1 MKRYLKYI
9 LLPLVTGL
17 LTVSCLEEIEAPQP
31 VFESEELTLVPRVK
45 SFTNQYVT
53 KAEGDEAAYT
63 QTETKITH
71 LAYLIFDSEGVLVHK
86 DEADVQNG
94 VGLTLN
100 KTNLNSSETAA
111 TVVMFANV
119 NLADIKKA
127 NEDGSFTAISN
138 TLTIEEFDDYSI
150 HLTNAPIVLSTD
162 LSNTGFKGFPMKGV
176 AEGVDLTTS
185 SKDPIVVSLQILYA
199 KVNFEIS
206 VAAGTENQ
214 NYQGVTPSF
223 TLSGYSV
230 TNVPTSTPVKSL
242 NDDETIG
249 AVESTPDGTLY
260 EYTGTKDD
268 PSKTVS
274 TNSSTFTFYMA
285 ESRYNHGGTD
295 GVYPADLPDEN
306 RQQYK
311 PLLATSG
318 TGSPATGLATYVTVN
333 GTYIDYRGTSWTV
346 NYKVYLGKNSYDNF
360 HVDRNSEYK
369 NYLTI
374 KGIRN
379 NDTYTDTGSVWIDH
393 RVNVSTDDPSNHVT
407 ITRETLIDSHI
418 EVRPLRVKWDGD
430 TYAGVRVYLP
440 TESNGS
446 LVSWI
451 GMESFTGE
459 NCLDGSIYCY
469 VYDSATKQNVAIGK
483 RKYFTTTL
491 ISELQSKGGEFGV
504 QTDDNGKKFINLQ
517 NGDCVWIYFDE
528 NTTSSVRPA
537 DIKLE
542 FYKSDG
548 STVEES
554 YQVKQSALQTV
565 GGVSIESY
573 EEYLHTYDSIDKY
586 NLSTSPIDYT
596 QQGIVWGF
604 SGTQIS
610 KDDLVS
616 AVSLPDW
623 AVGILNLDFTNAIS
637 QRYDFIHSD
646 DGDYSAYT
654 KKSGEWE
661 KYSELGTGR
670 NFTSR
675 ASETMGITIIDM
687 ATMPNN
693 AYQYCLSKN
702 KFKEDADGKHTME
715 IHWYLPDVH
724 ELQDIFNAAKTNNT
738 SADLNTSSSYW
749 SSQPSFTSVMPDA
762 LDGINLIFENSAS
775 TRAVSVNGISDASRS
790 LQNRIRCAYSAKAI
804 HADMSNRVPDGMG
817 GNFSFWMKAW
827 ADWGSR
833 TPGYFSSYPVEKNKE
848 PEIVPYKLLDTYAYP
863 KTSADANQY
872 FGAYL
877 VAEGRDWG
885 FEEDPSD
892 PKNWDTE
899 DIGIRTS
906 QVALF
911 KWPGLTTSQVV
922 TKQTVDDWQT
932 KDYYVLEGTKQET
945 KSTTTTHYKE
955 CKNTLSTGMAAL
967 QANPNLTISFS
978 AGNNSS
984 SPEYEYYK
992 TTKTV
997 RADTTRT
1004 WVTPKYQR
1012 NDRTVSTPFSL
1023 RTPSGE
1029 VDLTD
1034 SELEDYKSKQD
1045 YTVTIL
1051 GNTVGYKKSRVS
1063 NNDGYIYTTP
1073 EEAIDAGNKAIEAI
1087 NSSGEKVTIPSDIF
1101 KTVVHESQSV
1111 VLYTYYE
1118 KTGSFLNT
1126 KYNEKKVT
1134 GTRYRYRITYTTNVT
1149 TPYYTYLKDGNW
1161 TETTTST
1168 EPENTDPPTTD
1179 ELRVYCGNSFT
1190 ISVGGDYEITK
1201 VKVYCSGNNY
1211 IRGTDGIHIEYVNL
1225 DIPQKYYYARFVD
1238 SSLTLPSAE
1247 NTPLTGMDYEGDFG
1261 ENYSIHIWSGAGKSS
1276 VTLKLAD
1283 YFCEAYF
1290 DASDIGQSI
1299 LQGKFDMNN
1308 ILKFVPYNYKYVTPT
1323 SEDFSKS
1330 IVIDR
1335 IEVKC
1340 TKKATAATE
1349 Q

>member
-1 MKRYLKYI
+1 MTRYFKYI
-9 LLPLVTGL
+9 FISLIACIWLA
-17 LTVSCLEEIEAPQP
+17 SCVEKLEMPKP
-31 VFESEELTLVPRVK
+31 VDDSQEVTLVPRVK
-45 SFTNQYVT
+45 GFTNQYIT
-53 KAEGDEAAYT
+53 KGSYSDAEF
-63 QTETKITH
+63 KIKR
-71 LAYLIFDSEGVLVHK
+71 LAVLIFNSEGNLAFSKEYNTSSVV
-86 DEADVQNG
+86 
-94 VGLTLN
+94 LN
-100 KTNLNSSETAA
+100 KTMLNLSSA

-119 NLADIKKA
+119 SLSDIKKQTIDA
-127 NEDGSFTAISN
+127 EGTSTWTDIT
-138 TLTIEEFDDYSI
+138 TDTELTIEGLDDYSI
-150 HLTNAPIVLSTD
+150 DLGNNPVVLETELGGD
-162 LSNTGFKGFPMKGV
+162 AFNGFPMKGV
-176 AEGVDLTTS
+176 ASNVNLTS
-185 SKDPIVVSLQILYA
+185 SASDAVEVSLQILYA
-199 KVNFEIS
+199 MINFEIG

-214 NYQGVTPSF
+214 NLTEDGTSF

-230 TNVPTSTPVKSL
+230 HNVSKITSVAELGEEDSTAS
-242 NDDETIG
+242 DDY
-249 AVESTPDGTLY
+249 A
-260 EYTGTKDD
+260 YTGTSPKAGSL
-268 PSKTVS
+268 PSDANKVAS
-274 TNSSTFTFYMA
+274 TASSSKVAFTFYMA
-285 ESRYNHGGTD
+285 ETCYNHGGTS
-295 GVYPADLPDEN
+295 GVYPVSDLPEEYK
-306 RQQYK
+306 QQYK
-311 PLLATSG
+311 PKLATNG
-318 TGSPATGLATYVTVN
+318 TGAPATGLASYVTIS
-333 GTYIDYRGTSWTV
+333 GIYLDYRGTAWDV
-346 NYKVYLGKNSYDNF
+346 NYTVYLGKNSHDDF

-379 NDTYTDTGSVWIDH
+379 NNNYGDIDVWIDH
-393 RVNVSTDDPSNHVT
+393 RVDVSTNDISKHVT

-418 EVRPLRVKWDGD
+418 EVRPLRVKWEGD

-440 TESNGS
+440 TDSNGK
-446 LVSWI
+446 LIDWI
-451 GMESFTGE
+451 GIERFTGE
-459 NCLDGSIYCY
+459 NCLDGSTYCY
-469 VYDSATKQNVAIGK
+469 VYDSSTKQNVAIGK
-483 RKYFTTTL
+483 RRYFTTTL

-504 QTDDNGKKFINLQ
+504 QTDDNGKKFINLH
-517 NGDCVWIYFDE
+517 NGECVWIYFDE

-548 STVEES
+548 STVKET

-596 QQGIVWGF
+596 QQGIIWGF

-654 KKSGEWE
+654 KKSGYWE

-724 ELQDIFNAAKTNNT
+724 ELQCIFNAAKVNNT

-749 SSQPSFTSVMPDA
+749 SSQPSFTSVLPDA
-762 LDGINLIFENSAS
+762 LDGINLISENSAS

-804 HADMSNRVPDGMG
+804 HADMSNRTPDGMG
-817 GNFSFWMKAW
+817 GSFSFWMKAW
-827 ADWGSR
+827 ADWDSR

-848 PEIVPYKLLDTYAYP
+848 PEIVPYKLLDTYVYP

-877 VAEGRDWG
+877 IADGVEWG
-885 FEEDPSD
+885 FEEDPSES
-892 PKNWDTE
+892 KNWDTE
-899 DIGIRTS
+899 DVSIYTS
-906 QVALF
+906 QVALH
-911 KWPGLTTSQVV
+911 KWPGLTTQNVV
-922 TKQTVDDWQT
+922 TKETSSLSGRQE
-932 KDYYVLEGTKQET
+932 YYVLEGTKQET

-955 CKNTLSTGMAAL
+955 CKDTLSTGMAAL

-978 AGNNSS
+978 AGNNSR

-1004 WVTPKYQR
+1004 WVTPKYQK
-1012 NDRTVSTPFSL
+1012 NDRTVSKDFSL

-1045 YTVTIL
+1045 YTITIL

-1087 NSSGEKVTIPSDIF
+1087 NSSGEKVTIPSDIS

-1118 KTGSFLNT
+1118 KTGSFLNP

-1161 TETTTST
+1161 TETTKST

-1190 ISVGGDYEITK
+1190 ISVAGDYEITK

-1211 IRGTDGIHIEYVNL
+1211 IRGTDGIHIPIVNY

-1261 ENYSIHIWSGAGKSS
+1261 ENSSIHIWSGSGKSS

-1290 DASDIGQSI
+1290 DISYIGQS
-1299 LQGKFDMNN
+1299 LFQGKFDINN
-1308 ILKFVPYNYKYVTPT
+1308 ILKFVPYDYKYVAPT

-1340 TKKATAATE
+1340 TKRTP
-1349 Q
+1349 

>member
-1 MKRYLKYI
+1 MKRYLKHI
-9 LLPLVTGL
+9 VLSLVTVL
-17 LTVSCLEEIEAPQP
+17 LTVSCLEEMQAPQP

-63 QTETKITH
+63 QAETKITH
-71 LAYLIFDSEGVLVHK
+71 LAYLIFDSNGALVHMA
-86 DEADVQNG
+86 EADVQNG
-94 VGLTLN
+94 AGLTLN

-127 NEDGSFTAISN
+127 NSDGTFTAIGN
-138 TLTIEEFDDYSI
+138 TLTLDEFDDYGI
-150 HLTNAPIVLSTD
+150 HLTSAPVVLSTD
-162 LSNTGFKGFPMKGV
+162 LSDTGFKGFPMKGV
-176 AEGVDLTTS
+176 AEGVNLTTS
-185 SKDPIVVSLQILYA
+185 SKDHIVVSLQILYA
-199 KVNFEIS
+199 KINFDIS

-214 NYQGVTPSF
+214 NYEGVTPSF

-230 TNVPTSTPVKSL
+230 TNVPTSTPVKTL
-242 NDDETIG
+242 NDDETLGDI
-249 AVESTPDGTLY
+249 ESTPSGTIY
-260 EYTGTKDD
+260 EHTGTESD

-274 TNSSTFTFYMA
+274 LNGTSASTFTFYMA

-295 GVYPADLPDEN
+295 GVYPANLPDEN
-306 RQQYK
+306 KQQYK
-311 PLLATSG
+311 PQLATTG
-318 TGSPATGLATYVTVN
+318 TGSPATGLATYVKVN

-379 NDTYTDTGSVWIDH
+379 NDSYTDAGSVWIDH
-393 RVNVSTDDPSNHVT
+393 RVDVSTDDPSKHIT

-451 GMESFTGE
+451 GIERFTGE
-459 NCLDGSIYCY
+459 NCLDGSTYCY
-469 VYDSATKQNVAIGK
+469 VYDSSTKQNVAIGK
-483 RKYFTTTL
+483 RRYFTTTL

-504 QTDDNGKKFINLQ
+504 QTDDNGKKFINLH

-548 STVEES
+548 STVEET

-610 KDDLVS
+610 KNDLVS

-654 KKSGEWE
+654 KKSGDWE

-724 ELQDIFNAAKTNNT
+724 ELQCIFNAAKVNNT

-762 LDGINLIFENSAS
+762 LDGINLISENSAS

-804 HADMSNRVPDGMG
+804 HADMSNRAPEGMG

-827 ADWGSR
+827 ADWSSR

-877 VAEGRDWG
+877 IADGVEWG
-885 FEEDPSD
+885 FEEDPSE

-899 DIGIRTS
+899 DVSIYTS
-906 QVALF
+906 QVALH
-911 KWPGLTTSQVV
+911 KWPGLTTQNVV
-922 TKQTVDDWQT
+922 TEETSLLSGRQE
-932 KDYYVLEGTKQET
+932 YYVLEGTKQET

-978 AGNNSS
+978 AGNNSR

-1004 WVTPKYQR
+1004 WVTPKYQK
-1012 NDRTVSTPFSL
+1012 NNRTVTTPFSL
-1023 RTPSGE
+1023 RTPGGQIQ
-1029 VDLTD
+1029 LT
-1034 SELEDYKSKQD
+1034 SEQQAQYDAAIN
-1045 YTVTIL
+1045 YTFL
-1051 GNTVGYKKSRVS
+1051 GVGYKKSRQ
-1063 NNDGYIYTTP
+1063 NNSDGYIYAT
-1073 EEAIDAGNKAIEAI
+1073 EAEAIAAGKSANSAV
-1087 NSSGEKVTIPSDIF
+1087 NSSGASVSIPEGVKRTVTAEKSSGDLL
-1101 KTVVHESQSV
+1101 
-1111 VLYTYYE
+1111 LYTYY
-1118 KTGSFLNT
+1118 TQAGSR
-1126 KYNEKKVT
+1126 YKKEVK
-1134 GTRYRYRITYTTNVT
+1134 GVRYRYRIAYSTAVT
-1149 TPYYTYLKDGNW
+1149 TSYYTYLKDGNW
-1161 TETTTST
+1161 TETTKSS

-1211 IRGTDGIHIEYVNL
+1211 IRGTDGIHIPIVNY

-1261 ENYSIHIWSGAGKSS
+1261 ENSSIHIWSGSGKSS

-1290 DASDIGQSI
+1290 DASDIGQS
-1299 LQGKFDMNN
+1299 LFQGKFDMNN
-1308 ILKFVPYNYKYVTPT
+1308 ILKFVPYDYKYVAPT

-1349 Q
+1349 

>member
-1 MKRYLKYI
+1 M
-9 LLPLVTGL
+9 
-17 LTVSCLEEIEAPQP
+17 
-31 VFESEELTLVPRVK
+31 FESEVLTLVPRVTG
-45 SFTNQYVT
+45 FANQYVT
-53 KAEGDEAAYT
+53 KAEGYDPYADAEK
-63 QTETKITH
+63 KIRS
-71 LAYLIFDSEGVLVHK
+71 LAVLVFDSEGGLVHIE
-86 DEADVQNG
+86 EASGASN
-94 VGLTLN
+94 LTLN
-100 KTNLNSSETAA
+100 KSMLNIEGT
-111 TVVMFANV
+111 TLVMFANV
-119 NLADIKKA
+119 DIAALKSA
-127 NEDGSFTAISN
+127 TN
-138 TLTIEEFDDYSI
+138 LTIENLETYAIGNISPVVTEAEISSTEFAG
-150 HLTNAPIVLSTD
+150 L
-162 LSNTGFKGFPMKGV
+162 PMMGRL
-176 AEGVDLTTS
+176 EGVDLTATATS
-185 SKDPIVVSLQILYA
+185 QGPLAVSLKILYA
-199 KVNFEIS
+199 KVNFTIG
-206 VAAGTENQ
+206 VAQGTENQ
-214 NYQGVTPSF
+214 GTGSF
-223 TLSGYSV
+223 TMNSLSVHNAALATEIAAETYADATSTYTSAGKTVEKKTDGTYTFYVSENRYNPGESLSGIYPS
-230 TNVPTSTPVKSL
+230 
-242 NDDETIG
+242 DDWLT
-249 AVESTPDGTLY
+249 
-260 EYTGTKDD
+260 
-268 PSKTVS
+268 TV
-274 TNSSTFTFYMA
+274 
-285 ESRYNHGGTD
+285 
-295 GVYPADLPDEN
+295 PADDVRGYAGEADDDKLNGVKYFYDDII
-306 RQQYK
+306 QQYK
-311 PLLATSG
+311 PKLATKG
-318 TGSPATGLATYVTVN
+318 TGKATYALLSGVYT
-333 GTYIDYRGTSWTV
+333 DYRGTAWNV
-346 NYKVYLGKNSYDNF
+346 EYKIYLGKDNAMNF
-360 HVDRNSEYK
+360 EVDRNSEYS
-369 NYLTI
+369 NTITI

-379 NDTYTDTGSVWIDH
+379 NGAYGEDDVWVDH
-393 RVNVSTDDPSNHVT
+393 RVNVSTDDPSKHVT

-637 QRYDFIHSD
+637 QRYDFIRSD

-833 TPGYFSSYPVEKNKE
+833 TPGYFASYPVAKTGE
-848 PEIVPYKLLDTYAYP
+848 PVIVPYKSEESFTYAYP

-872 FGAYL
+872 FGAYF
-877 VAEGRDWG
+877 VADGKEWG

-892 PKNWDTE
+892 SKNWDTE
-899 DIGIRTS
+899 DVSLYTS
-906 QVALF
+906 QVALHR
-911 KWPGLTTSQVV
+911 WPGLTTQNVV
-922 TKQTVDDWQT
+922 TKETSFVTGSQE
-932 KDYYVLEGTKQET
+932 YYILEGSKQET
-945 KSTTTTHYKE
+945 KSTTTAHYKE
-955 CKNTLSTGMAAL
+955 YKNTLSTGMAAL

-978 AGNNSS
+978 AGNNNAH

-992 TTKTV
+992 TTKEV
-997 RADTTRT
+997 KSETTRT
-1004 WVTPKYQR
+1004 WVTPKYQQ
-1012 NDRTVSTPFSL
+1012 NDRTVTTPFSL
-1023 RTPSGE
+1023 RTPGGQIQ
-1029 VDLTD
+1029 LT
-1034 SELEDYKSKQD
+1034 SEQQAQYDAAKD
-1045 YTVTIL
+1045 YTIW
-1051 GNTVGYKKSRVS
+1051 GVGYKKSRQ
-1063 NNDGYIYTTP
+1063 NNSDGYIYAT
-1073 EEAIDAGNKAIEAI
+1073 EAEAIAAGKSATSAV
-1087 NSSGEKVTIPSDIF
+1087 NSSGASVPIPEGVERTVTAEKSSGDLL
-1101 KTVVHESQSV
+1101 
-1111 VLYTYYE
+1111 LYSYY
-1118 KTGSFLNT
+1118 TQAGSR
-1126 KYNEKKVT
+1126 YKKEVK
-1134 GTRYRYRITYTTNVT
+1134 GVRYRYRITYSTNVT
-1149 TPYYTYLKDGNW
+1149 TPYFTYLKDGNW
-1161 TETTTST
+1161 TETTKST

-1211 IRGTDGIHIEYVNL
+1211 IRGTDGIHVPIVKI
-1225 DIPQKYYYARFVD
+1225 DVPQKYYYARFVD

-1247 NTPLTGMDYEGDFG
+1247 NTPLKGMDYEGDFG
-1261 ENYSIHIWSGAGKSS
+1261 ENSSIHIWSGSGESS

-1290 DASDIGQSI
+1290 NPNDIGQSI

>member
-1 MKRYLKYI
+1 MRQFFKYI
-9 LLPLVTGL
+9 FVVTLSSLLA
-17 LTVSCLEEIEAPQP
+17 VSCIEEMDMPQP
-31 VFESEELTLVPRVK
+31 VVESDVLTLVPRV
-45 SFTNQYVT
+45 TNFANRYVT
-53 KAEGDEAAYT
+53 KAEGSDPDAEKT
-63 QTETKITH
+63 ITS
-71 LAYLIFDSEGVLVHK
+71 LAVLVFDSEGKLVHI
-86 DEADVQNG
+86 EETSGAST
-94 VGLTLN
+94 LSLN
-100 KTNLNSSETAA
+100 KSMLNIGSA
-111 TVVMFANV
+111 TLVMFANSDIASLKSATSLTLE
-119 NLADIKKA
+119 NLETYALRNISPVVTEA
-127 NEDGSFTAISN
+127 NMSASD
-138 TLTIEEFDDYSI
+138 
-150 HLTNAPIVLSTD
+150 
-162 LSNTGFKGFPMKGV
+162 FKGFPMMGRL
-176 AEGVDLTTS
+176 EGVDLTATATS
-185 SKDPIVVSLQILYA
+185 QRPLAVSLKILYA
-199 KVNFEIS
+199 KVNFTIG
-206 VAAGTENQ
+206 VAQGSENHGT
-214 NYQGVTPSF
+214 GSF
-223 TLSGYSV
+223 TMNSLSVYNAALTTDIAAETYADVNSTYTAAETGTVVESKEDGTYTFYVSENRYNPGESLSGIYPSDDWL
-230 TNVPTSTPVKSL
+230 TTVPAEDVKGYAGEADNDKL
-242 NDDETIG
+242 NGVKYFYDDLI
-249 AVESTPDGTLY
+249 
-260 EYTGTKDD
+260 
-268 PSKTVS
+268 
-274 TNSSTFTFYMA
+274 
-285 ESRYNHGGTD
+285 
-295 GVYPADLPDEN
+295 
-306 RQQYK
+306 QQYK
-311 PLLATSG
+311 PILATKG
-318 TGSPATGLATYVTVN
+318 AGQATYALLSGVYT
-333 GTYIDYRGTSWTV
+333 DYRGTVWNV
-346 NYKVYLGKNSYDNF
+346 EYKIYLGKDNSQNF
-360 HVDRNSEYK
+360 EVDRNSEYS
-369 NYLTI
+369 NTITI

-379 NDTYTDTGSVWIDH
+379 NGAYGEDDVWVDH
-393 RVNVSTDDPSNHVT
+393 RVNVSLGTQPSGTSSADDCVT

-848 PEIVPYKLLDTYAYP
+848 PEIEPYKLLDTYAYP
-863 KTSADANQY
+863 KTLADANQY

-978 AGNNSS
+978 AGNNSR

-1004 WVTPKYQR
+1004 WVTPKYQK
-1012 NDRTVSTPFSL
+1012 NNRTVTTPFSL
-1023 RTPSGE
+1023 RTPGGQIQ
-1029 VDLTD
+1029 LT
-1034 SELEDYKSKQD
+1034 SEQQAQYDAAKD
-1045 YTVTIL
+1045 FTIV
-1051 GNTVGYKKSRVS
+1051 GIGYKKSRQS
-1063 NNDGYIYTTP
+1063 NSDGYIYAT
-1073 EEAIDAGNKAIEAI
+1073 EAEAIAAGKSANSAV
-1087 NSSGEKVTIPSDIF
+1087 NSSGASVSIPEGVERTVTAEKSSGDLL
-1101 KTVVHESQSV
+1101 
-1111 VLYTYYE
+1111 LYTYY
-1118 KTGSFLNT
+1118 TQAGSR
-1126 KYNEKKVT
+1126 YKKEVK
-1134 GTRYRYRITYTTNVT
+1134 GVRYRYRIAYSTPVT
-1149 TPYYTYLKDGNW
+1149 TSYYTYLKDGNW
-1161 TETTTST
+1161 TETTKSS

-1290 DASDIGQSI
+1290 DASDIGQS
-1299 LQGKFDMNN
+1299 LFQGKFDMNN